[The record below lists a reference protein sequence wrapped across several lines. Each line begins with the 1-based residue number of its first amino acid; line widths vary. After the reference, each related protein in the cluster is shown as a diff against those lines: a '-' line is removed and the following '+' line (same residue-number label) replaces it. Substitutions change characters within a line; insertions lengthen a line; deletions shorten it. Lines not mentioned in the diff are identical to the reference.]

1 MKNGK
6 LSAKRLTG
14 TAILLALVIVLQ
26 AVGAVI
32 AIGPVQLNF
41 TLIPIVLGAMIF
53 GPSVGAF
60 LGFASGVVVLI
71 QVIGGGSAFYALIWN
86 GDPVVTTL
94 TCLIK
99 TTAAGWLCGVVY
111 KVIAQKSEIVAV
123 FIASAIVPVVNTAI
137 FVLGCLCMT
146 NSVYSMASGENV
158 FVFILVSLV
167 TFNFFAELG
176 VNLIVAPALQTVY
189 KQIKIK

>member
-1 MKNGK
+1 MKNGR

-86 GDPVVTTL
+86 GDPIVTTL

-111 KVIAQKSEIVAV
+111 KLIAKKSEIVAV
-123 FIASAIVPVVNTAI
+123 FVASAIVPVSNTAI

>member
-71 QVIGGGSAFYALIWN
+71 QVIGGGSAFYAFIWN

-111 KVIAQKSEIVAV
+111 KLVAQKSEIVAV

>member
-6 LSAKRLTG
+6 LSAKRLAG
-14 TAILLALVIVLQ
+14 TSILLALVIVLQ

-71 QVIGGGSAFYALIWN
+71 QVMSGGSVFYALIWN

-99 TTAAGWLCGVVY
+99 TTAAGWLCGALYNLIAKKNEVVALF
-111 KVIAQKSEIVAV
+111 V
-123 FIASAIVPVVNTAI
+123 ASAIVPVVNTAL

-158 FVFILVSLV
+158 FVFVLVSLV

-176 VNLIVAPALQTVY
+176 VNLILAPALRTVY